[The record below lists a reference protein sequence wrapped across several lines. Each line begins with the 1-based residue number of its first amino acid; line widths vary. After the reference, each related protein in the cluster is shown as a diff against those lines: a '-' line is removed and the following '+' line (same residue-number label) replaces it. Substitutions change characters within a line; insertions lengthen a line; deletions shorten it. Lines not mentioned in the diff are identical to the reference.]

1 MMSRFL
7 TALGI
12 VVGLPVVAAIFLAV
26 LYWCY
31 VEWLLDCAKSIHL
44 RLTKVPQPTEEMVGD
59 GRQPSQLKPTK
70 VTTVAIIEGN

>member
-7 TALGI
+7 TVLVI

-31 VEWLLDCAKSIHL
+31 LEWLLDCAKSINF
-44 RLTKVPQPTEEMVGD
+44 RLTEAPQPTEGMIED
-59 GRQPSQLKPTK
+59 GCQPSQLKPTK
-70 VTTVAIIEGN
+70 VTTAAMIEGN

>member
-12 VVGLPVVAAIFLAV
+12 VVGLPVVAAISLAI

-44 RLTKVPQPTEEMVGD
+44 RLTEAPRPTEEMIED
-59 GRQPSQLKPTK
+59 GCQPSQLKPTG
-70 VTTVAIIEGN
+70 VTTAAIIEGD

>member
-7 TALGI
+7 TVLGI

-31 VEWLLDCAKSIHL
+31 VEWLLDCAKRIHF
-44 RLTKVPQPTEEMVGD
+44 RLTEAPQPTGGMIED
-59 GRQPSQLKPTK
+59 GCQPRQLKPTK
-70 VTTVAIIEGN
+70 VTTAAMIEGN

>member
-7 TALGI
+7 TVLVI

-44 RLTKVPQPTEEMVGD
+44 RLTEAPQPIERMIED
-59 GRQPSQLKPTK
+59 GCQPSQLKPTK
-70 VTTVAIIEGN
+70 VTTAAMIEGN

>member
-7 TALGI
+7 TVLVI

-31 VEWLLDCAKSIHL
+31 LEWLLDCAKRINF
-44 RLTKVPQPTEEMVGD
+44 RLTEAPQPTQGIIEECC
-59 GRQPSQLKPTK
+59 QPSQLKPTE
-70 VTTVAIIEGN
+70 VTTAAMIEGN